1 MTTMLESKA
10 GDTWVEQVSNIIVQ
24 PIFTLILT

>member
-1 MTTMLESKA
+1 MTTILESTA

-24 PIFTLILT
+24 

>member
-1 MTTMLESKA
+1 MTTILESTA

-24 PIFTLILT
+24 P

>member
-1 MTTMLESKA
+1 MTTILESTA

-24 PIFTLILT
+24 PI